1 MRTRTP
7 RAGPSPPPHGEQEPL
22 ASAGLGVG
30 VPDVGEIIKRLRL
43 QRGRSLR
50 EVAAASGVSVSFLSQ
65 VERGQSDIALGRL
78 ARIAQYFDHDVGSLL
93 GYTARRAQP
102 QFVRDD
108 DRLSID
114 RGEGVRYEVLRLPG
128 VAMEVIL
135 IEFAPRTA
143 FRDTLTHEGIDIF
156 LVTHGET
163 VLSVNGIDYS
173 MRSGDCAV
181 WSAAYKHRIRNDSA
195 QPAGGIAMVTESVY

>member
-1 MRTRTP
+1 MQRDGPYPIPAREQTRSD
-7 RAGPSPPPHGEQEPL
+7 AGGTGE
-22 ASAGLGVG
+22 G
-30 VPDVGEIIKRLRL
+30 VPNVGEIIKRLRL

-78 ARIAQYFDHDVGSLL
+78 ARIAHYFDHDVGSLL

-108 DRLSID
+108 DRLTID

-135 IEFAPRTA
+135 VEFEPRAA

-156 LVTHGET
+156 LVTHGEI
-163 VLSVNGIDYS
+163 VLSVNGVDYS

-195 QPAGGIAMVTESVY
+195 QPSGGIAMVTESVY